1 MVPGNT
7 EKEHK
12 QVEHA
17 GQATSEEGSSKPAI
31 TTATA
36 ASLHWGHRSQ
46 LSPLK
51 GELGCVY
58 TDYRPPLVE
67 VPVPACPV
75 GISQKTST
83 CSQSAGG
90 AGRRSSTS
98 ESVDCTQGLERRISC
113 SSFSLYIKNH
123 HSTQLISLLQK
134 S

>member
-7 EKEHK
+7 EKERK
-12 QVEHA
+12 LVEHV

-36 ASLHWGHRSQ
+36 ASLHWGHCSP

-51 GELGCVY
+51 GELGCIY

-75 GISQKTST
+75 CISQKTST
-83 CSQSAGG
+83 CLGVWA
-90 AGRRSSTS
+90 ALADEAPPVRA
-98 ESVDCTQGLERRISC
+98 CTALKGLERFHFLFFI
-113 SSFSLYIKNH
+113 LLVYKKITTA
-123 HSTQLISLLQK
+123 HS
-134 S
+134 